1 MIGSY
6 IVESILSHHT
16 DFEDVPLPDHNAS
29 RSTDPISQD
38 ETRYLV
44 KWKGYDES
52 EQTWELE
59 DQFV

>member
-1 MIGSY
+1 M
-6 IVESILSHHT
+6 ESILDHRT
-16 DFEDVPLPDHNAS
+16 DIEDVPLPDRETVHLVLLTN
-29 RSTDPISQD
+29 IQD

-52 EQTWELE
+52 EKTWELE